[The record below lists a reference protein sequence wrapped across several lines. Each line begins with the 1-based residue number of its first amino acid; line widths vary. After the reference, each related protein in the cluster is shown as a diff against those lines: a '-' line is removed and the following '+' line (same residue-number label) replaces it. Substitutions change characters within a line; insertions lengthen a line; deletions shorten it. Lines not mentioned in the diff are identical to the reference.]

1 MRTVVAGVLGHID
14 HGKTALVRALT
25 GTDTDRLREEKARGI
40 SIALG
45 FARLALPDGEIDLV
59 DMPGHE
65 RFVRTMVSGATALE
79 AALLVV
85 DAGEGVRPQTV
96 EHLAI
101 ASLIG
106 VRRAVVAVARCD
118 LAPPERAAAA
128 AEAAQELCAR
138 LGFAAAPAVTVSA
151 VTGQGLAELTERLA
165 ALLRD
170 PAERPD
176 HGFAWLPVDR
186 VFAVAGFGTVVT
198 GTLRRG
204 RLAVG
209 DAVELLPGGRP
220 ARVRS
225 LQIHGRAV
233 AATGPGRRTAVAL
246 RGVERADVTPGM
258 ALATPGALAPADW
271 LDVAVRVPPGA
282 ARPLETGAA
291 VRLLFGTTEAEARVR
306 LLDREKLKP
315 GAEAVA
321 QLRCTTPVWLPAG
334 EPFVLRAGSPPA
346 TLAGGR
352 ILAAAAG
359 RRRRN
364 DPDTLALL
372 RALSAAAPAEA
383 AALHLRAAGA
393 AGMRPDALARAV
405 GLAPGALAVAEAEA
419 LPDGTLLHR
428 EALPALAERLLAL
441 VAEHQRQAPTDPGL
455 PLERL
460 RALPG
465 VPSAVAEAVAARLA
479 AAGRL
484 VREGTAL
491 RLPRPEAERL
501 LSDTDRALLAALETT
516 FRRAGLTPP
525 DPAAAAD
532 GSRRRAQALRHLV
545 RRGTLVRTVDRV
557 QKREILFHR
566 EALARARRILT
577 HHLADRRTG
586 FPVGEAGRLLGIS
599 RKYCVPLLEHLDAT
613 GFTRR
618 DGDRRILAEPGTPKE
633 PAAGDGGVC

>member
-1 MRTVVAGVLGHID
+1 MVGVMGHID

-25 GTDTDRLREEKARGI
+25 GTDTDRLPEEKARGI

-45 FARLALPDGEIDLV
+45 FARLAVPGGAIDLV

-65 RFVRTMVSGATALE
+65 RFVRTMVSGATGLE

-101 ASLIG
+101 AALIG

-118 LAPPERAAAA
+118 LVPAERAAQTA
-128 AEAAQELCAR
+128 AEAQDLCAR
-138 LGFAAAPAVTVSA
+138 LGCAAAPAVAVSA
-151 VTGQGLAELTERLA
+151 RTGQGLAALTAHLA
-165 ALLRD
+165 ALARD

-209 DAVELLPGGRP
+209 DPVELLPGGRP

-225 LQIHGRAV
+225 LQIHGAAV
-233 AATGPGRRTAVAL
+233 DAATPGRRTAVAL
-246 RGVERADVTPGM
+246 RGVERAHAAPGM
-258 ALATPGALAPADW
+258 ALATPGLLHPAHW
-271 LDVAVRVPPGA
+271 LDVVLSVPPVA
-282 ARPLETGAA
+282 AAPLDTGRP

-306 LLDREKLKP
+306 LLDGDRLEP
-315 GAEAVA
+315 GAEGVA
-321 QLRCTTPVWLPAG
+321 QLRCPDGVTVPAG
-334 EPFVLRAGSPPA
+334 EPFILRAGSPPA

-352 ILAAAAG
+352 ILAPAPA
-359 RRRRN
+359 RRRRG
-364 DPDTLALL
+364 DPATLGLLGAL
-372 RALSAAAPAEA
+372 AATADPADA
-383 AALHLRAAGA
+383 AALHLRAAGT
-393 AGMRPDALARAV
+393 AGLDLPALARAV
-405 GLAPGALAVAEAEA
+405 GRAPAAVAPPAGAVTLPGALLLDAAAARQAE
-419 LPDGTLLHR
+419 
-428 EALPALAERLLAL
+428 ERVLAL
-441 VAEHQRQAPTDPGL
+441 VTDHQRRTPTAPGL
-455 PLERL
+455 PREHL
-460 RALPG
+460 RSLPG
-465 VPSAVAEAVAARLA
+465 LPAAVAEAVAERLT

-484 VREGTAL
+484 LRDGAAL
-491 RLPRPEAERL
+491 RLPGADADRL
-501 LSDTDRALLAALETT
+501 LSDTDRALLAALEEA

-525 DPAAAAD
+525 DAAAVAA
-532 GSRRRAQALRHLV
+532 GSRRRVQALGYLL

-557 QKREILFHR
+557 HRREILFHR
-566 EALARARRILT
+566 DALARARRILSR
-577 HHLADRRTG
+577 HLADRRTG

-599 RKYCVPLLEHLDAT
+599 RKFCVPLLEHLDAT

-618 DGDRRILAEPGTPKE
+618 DGDHRVLAEPGTPNE
-633 PAAGDGGVC
+633 PARGDGRVW